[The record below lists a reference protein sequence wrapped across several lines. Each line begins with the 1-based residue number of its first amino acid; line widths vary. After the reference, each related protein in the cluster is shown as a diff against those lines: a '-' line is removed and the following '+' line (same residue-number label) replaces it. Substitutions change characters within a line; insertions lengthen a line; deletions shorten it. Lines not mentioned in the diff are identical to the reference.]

1 MLTDFMR
8 LMVPRDGRE
17 TIVPSEN
24 KDHRSISPHPG
35 SDIEVSSLFRR
46 AQDRLVHELIERIH
60 AQPPIF
66 FEDVVIDVLLAAG
79 YGARRRDLARRL
91 GRSGDGGVD
100 GLIAQDELG
109 LDLIYIQ
116 AKRMKPGNVVPVSDI
131 RDFAGSLEAHRASK
145 GTFVTTSHFSS
156 AATDFCSQISRRVVL
171 IDGKRLAELMI
182 RYNIGV
188 TVVES
193 YQIKRVSTDYFAP
206 GPLSRTRAII
216 SASSQP
222 RR

>member
-1 MLTDFMR
+1 MLTDFLR
-8 LMVPRDGRE
+8 LMTPHGGKD
-17 TIVPSEN
+17 TIGYAEKKSG
-24 KDHRSISPHPG
+24 HG
-35 SDIEVSSLFRR
+35 STNSNVEVDVSSLFRR
-46 AQDRLVHELIERIH
+46 AQDRLVHELIDRIH
-60 AQPPIF
+60 AQPPSF
-66 FEDVVIDVLLAAG
+66 FEELVIDVLLAAG
-79 YGARRRDLARRL
+79 YGARRRDLTRRL

-116 AKRMKPGNVVPVSDI
+116 AKRLKPGSVVPVSEI

-145 GTFVTTSHFSS
+145 GTFVTTSHFSPS
-156 AATDFCSQISRRVVL
+156 AIEFCGQISRRVVL

-193 YQIKRVSTDYFAP
+193 YQIKRVSADYFTP
-206 GPLSRTRAII
+206 ESIRRTRAII